1 MRRRG
6 SPPHQNL
13 WCGGKIQ
20 VYTGRGKGKTTA
32 AFGLALR
39 AAGAGLRVYI
49 GQFIKGCPYSE
60 NKALRKIKNIKVEQ
74 FGRGCFIKGTV
85 KKKDEELARKGLEKV
100 RKVIAQG
107 KYQLVILDEINV
119 ALKFG
124 LLDLAEVVKLIK
136 TKPGGLEL
144 VLTGRYA
151 PAKILKLADLVT
163 EMKEVK
169 HYYKKGVPA
178 RKGIEF

>member
-1 MRRRG
+1 M
-6 SPPHQNL
+6 
-13 WCGGKIQ
+13 GGKIQ
-20 VYTGRGKGKTTA
+20 VYTGHGKGKTTA

-39 AAGAGLRVYI
+39 AAGAGLKVYI
-49 GQFIKGCPYSE
+49 GQFIKGPAYYSE

-74 FGRGCFIKGTV
+74 FGRGCFVKGTV
-85 KKKDEELARKGLEKV
+85 KKKDKELARKGLEKV
-100 RKVIAQG
+100 RKVISQG

-124 LLDLAEVVKLIK
+124 LLDLDEVVKLIK

-151 PAKILKLADLVT
+151 PAKILKLADMVT

-178 RKGIEF
+178 RRGIEY